1 MPANID
7 LSAITRQAE
16 KMATRAKTAATMQSR
31 LASFLQRRIPPEA
44 KRDIGAQY
52 NLNASRIAQG
62 LSASNAPD
70 GVELTA
76 SGAGINLAE
85 FNAKQNATGL
95 TAVVER
101 NKPPRQIPHGFI
113 ATAPNGKRLAFIRDL
128 VAGKRAGRLP
138 MRGLFGASVA
148 EMLRNGDREER
159 LGDFAQE
166 AASNEVARLLEL
178 SNG

>member
-16 KMATRAKTAATMQSR
+16 QMATRAKTAATMQAR
-31 LASFLQRRIPPEA
+31 LASFLQRRLPPEA

-52 NLNASRIAQG
+52 NLSASRISQG
-62 LSASNAPD
+62 LDAKSKPN
-70 GVELTA
+70 GVALT
-76 SGAGINLAE
+76 GYGRGVNLAE

-148 EMLRNGDREER
+148 EMLRNGDRPDR
-159 LGDFAQE
+159 LADFAQSGASTE
-166 AASNEVARLLEL
+166 AARLLGLE
-178 SNG
+178 